1 MNAEVYLRKEINS
14 IALLRFPLPLVEF
27 SAKFTQIKFGLCQY
41 AK

>member
-27 SAKFTQIKFGLCQY
+27 SAKFTQIKFGVC
-41 AK
+41 